1 MKLIFDWDER
11 KARRNRTKHKVSFD
25 EARSVFGDRF
35 LVTFP
40 DEKHSQV
47 EERLISIGTSELY
60 LWCTLNMTKMMRSS
74 LGSSMQGKQRRPSA
88 KPMKKEKTENETDQ
102 MRPEFDLAGKKG
114 VRGKYYQAYR
124 QGHSVRIHKAN
135 GSINVKYFTLEDG
148 AVMLEPDVRKH
159 FPDSRSVNR
168 ALRKL
173 IPIKPPRRRANHGAR

>member
-1 MKLIFDWDER
+1 
-11 KARRNRTKHKVSFD
+11 
-25 EARSVFGDRF
+25 
-35 LVTFP
+35 
-40 DEKHSQV
+40 
-47 EERLISIGTSELY
+47 
-60 LWCTLNMTKMMRSS
+60 
-74 LGSSMQGKQRRPSA
+74 
-88 KPMKKEKTENETDQ
+88 MKKRKTENETDEI
-102 MRPEFDLAGKKG
+102 RAEYDLSGMKG

-173 IPIKPPRRRANHGAR
+173 IPIKPPRRGANHRAR